1 MGNNKV
7 YRRLTSIK
15 TDANSLLIFNLGN
28 DASQIGK
35 LEADDILCPFLCVQ
49 KNQPP
54 CVNGQRQGCTT
65 SFKTIVTVL
74 VAMCALLIL
83 SAMKAIDL
91 PVEIL

>member
-7 YRRLTSIK
+7 YRLTSVK

-35 LEADDILCPFLCVQ
+35 IGADDIFCSFLCVE
-49 KNQPP
+49 KNQP

-91 PVEIL
+91 PVEVL

>member
-1 MGNNKV
+1 MGNNNV
-7 YRRLTSIK
+7 YRPTSVK

-28 DASQIGK
+28 DTGQIGN
-35 LEADDILCPFLCVQ
+35 LEPMTFSVPSCVQ
-49 KNQPP
+49 KNQP

-65 SFKTIVTVL
+65 FFETIVTVL